1 LKAHPNFNV
10 PSESRP
16 CPSQAAFGR
25 LKIDFTGCSCPNQC
39 LFVAAPEKKS
49 PQTSNKTVNIFYA
62 GKDFSMSLHTLNKK
76 WYDLFGCLTVSV
88 LKVYTVG

>member
-1 LKAHPNFNV
+1 
-10 PSESRP
+10 
-16 CPSQAAFGR
+16 
-25 LKIDFTGCSCPNQC
+25 